1 MSELIYG
8 IIYKATLKL
17 DGRLYIGQTV
27 KHLAKRI
34 AEHKHA
40 SKNPKYD
47 YFHSAIKKYGIENF
61 EWEILKECYSKKEL
75 DEEEDKFIIFYETRN
90 LDKGFNLKGGGSYGK
105 HSEETKKII
114 SEGKIAE
121 KNGMFGKDPW
131 NKGKNLTDEHKNK
144 IKTKFKKGQVPWN
157 KDKKGTYSTGKRSEE
172 TKKKIS
178 NGKKGEKNPH
188 SKLNWEKVEE
198 IRRLAKEGMMLK
210 DIALIFKVSA
220 AHVSDIINN
229 KVWRNND

>member
-1 MSELIYG
+1 MSNLIYG
-8 IIYKATLKL
+8 IIYKATLKF
-17 DGRLYIGQTV
+17 DGRVYIGQTV

-34 AEHKHA
+34 TEHKHA
-40 SKNPKYD
+40 GKNPKYD

-61 EWEILKECYSKKEL
+61 DWEIIKECFSKQEL
-75 DEEEDKFIIFYETRN
+75 DLEEDKFIELYNSRN
-90 LDKGFNLKGGGSYGK
+90 SDKGFNLKAGGSYGK

-121 KNGMFGKDPW
+121 KNGMFGKEPW

-157 KDKKGTYSTGKRSEE
+157 KGKKGTYSTGERNDE
-172 TKKKIS
+172 TKRKIS
-178 NGKKGEKNPH
+178 NGKKGEKNPQ

-210 DIALIFKVSA
+210 DIALIFDTCATNVSNI
-220 AHVSDIINN
+220 VNN
-229 KVWRNND
+229 KIWRKND